1 VSFVQTSLENPP
13 SPCTER
19 TRDARHCRELSPP
32 VAVTVTLAELFLVR
46 AEGKLCSAAVRSR
59 LAGAAATATCRR
71 SPPHPRTGRPAATVG
86 HMTRGPPS
94 PASRFRWRRQTDRA
108 PARCHITKVTGG
120 RRHDDQAPTVRR
132 LEPLTRC

>member
-86 HMTRGPPS
+86 HMTRGPRS
-94 PASRFRWRRQTDRA
+94 PVPRVTFPLAATDRQGTSSLSHHQSHRRSA
-108 PARCHITKVTGG
+108 AR
-120 RRHDDQAPTVRR
+120 
-132 LEPLTRC
+132 